1 MMARVERYIKE
12 EVKERFIDGLR
23 PKHKKPVFKKKK
35 KTPKKQRIKAPRK
48 RKPQAKQKRQR
59 KNNRRSL
66 MTKKPMISHRLFYI
80 RD

>member
-35 KTPKKQRIKAPRK
+35 KTA
-48 RKPQAKQKRQR
+48 RKPQ
-59 KNNRRSL
+59 
-66 MTKKPMISHRLFYI
+66 TKAR
-80 RD
+80 